1 MGRESMDN
9 AREKLVAAMIP
20 ILELESD
27 LVWGSQAVGQIVDRS
42 LGSDLEVFQIEDI
55 ERLMRKLCELYGRYC
70 VASEMNLELKESL
83 QNAVQEMS
91 CMKQQ
96 IQMLIVCGL
105 GTKTAKYYLRE
116 ISKVVG
122 DL

>member
-1 MGRESMDN
+1 MDN